1 MCRVGWKTL
10 HDLYNFCTNIHL
22 GALHWSPVSW
32 LILPIPPPRGA
43 IFRKSLALRVGFPL
57 LALSSQS
64 LSTPGTCSL
73 DSCHVCFLQSQG
85 YASEYCGRICM
96 AGESSEPLGCDQA
109 WRYCNF
115 LLSIILEGRL
125 ALKGTQGQVSIFSLF
140 Y

>member
-1 MCRVGWKTL
+1 MV
-10 HDLYNFCTNIHL
+10 D
-22 GALHWSPVSW
+22 SPCPSPKESHIQEVS
-32 LILPIPPPRGA
+32 G
-43 IFRKSLALRVGFPL
+43 LRVRPESGELECLGCPL

-85 YASEYCGRICM
+85 YASEYCGRICV
-96 AGESSEPLGCDQA
+96 AGESSEPLGCGQA

-125 ALKGTQGQVSIFSLF
+125 ALRGTQGQVFIFSLF